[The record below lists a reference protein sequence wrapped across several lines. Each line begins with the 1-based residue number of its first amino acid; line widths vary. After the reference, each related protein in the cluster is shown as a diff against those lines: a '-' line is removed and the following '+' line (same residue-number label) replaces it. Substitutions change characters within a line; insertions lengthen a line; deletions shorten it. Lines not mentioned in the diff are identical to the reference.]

1 LIKSSVV
8 PEDDPEPAHADR
20 PRRLDELLL
29 ALGHHL
35 GPPDARVAL
44 PAREPEHH
52 DDGDEA
58 RRQRGHEREREQDL
72 RERQRDVD
80 DHAAQPETG
89 KSRHCTAKS
98 SMSMMP
104 IQHTGID

>member
-8 PEDDPEPAHADR
+8 PKDDPEPAHADR

-35 GPPDARVAL
+35 
-44 PAREPEHH
+44 AREPEHH

-58 RRQRGHEREREQDL
+58 RSQRGHEREREQDQ
-72 RERQRDVD
+72 RERQHDVD

-104 IQHTGID
+104 IQNTGID